1 LPRRVAGVDDAGRG
15 PIIGPLVVAGVLLA
29 DNRVDTLR
37 EMGVKDS
44 KLLTPA
50 TRTSLAV
57 RIRELADKVS
67 IVLAEPNEID
77 DVVMHG
83 RRLKKLNFLEAKM
96 MAQVVNDLSPE
107 EVYVDA
113 SDVNEKR
120 FGQTIVEFL
129 LPELKKITIVSRH
142 HADRIYPTV
151 SAASIIAKVRR
162 DEAVDALRKEYGDFG
177 SGYIT
182 DPKTLAFLRHWR
194 ASHTEY
200 PPIVRLSWKT
210 IKQIEQEFGQSRLRA

>member
-1 LPRRVAGVDDAGRG
+1 VAGVDDAGRG

-29 DNRVDTLR
+29 DNRVDALR

-50 TRTSLAV
+50 TRTRLAV
-57 RIRELADKVS
+57 RIRELVDRVS
-67 IVLAEPNEID
+67 LVLAQPTEID

-83 RRLKKLNFLEAKM
+83 GRLKKLNFLEAKM

-113 SDVNEKR
+113 SDVNEER

-129 LPELKKITIVSRH
+129 LPELKKIRIVSRH
-142 HADRIYPTV
+142 HG
-151 SAASIIAKVRR
+151 
-162 DEAVDALRKEYGDFG
+162 EG
-177 SGYIT
+177 
-182 DPKTLAFLRHWR
+182 
-194 ASHTEY
+194 
-200 PPIVRLSWKT
+200 
-210 IKQIEQEFGQSRLRA
+210 